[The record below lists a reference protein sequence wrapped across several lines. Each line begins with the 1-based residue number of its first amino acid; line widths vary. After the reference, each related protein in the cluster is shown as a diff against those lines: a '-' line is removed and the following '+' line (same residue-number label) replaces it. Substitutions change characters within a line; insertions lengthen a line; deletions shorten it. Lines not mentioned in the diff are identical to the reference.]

1 MQARERNQ
9 NIWVPSHAGFE
20 GNKGAD
26 YLAKDSVHE
35 HRRGFYLQYGPAECM
50 EFINKLQNENGKI
63 YGKIIKRYLEVT
75 KVTIQ

>member
-1 MQARERNQ
+1 MQERERNQ

-26 YLAKDSVHE
+26 YLAKNSVHE

-50 EFINKLQNENGKI
+50 ELVITFSE
-63 YGKIIKRYLEVT
+63 
-75 KVTIQ
+75 